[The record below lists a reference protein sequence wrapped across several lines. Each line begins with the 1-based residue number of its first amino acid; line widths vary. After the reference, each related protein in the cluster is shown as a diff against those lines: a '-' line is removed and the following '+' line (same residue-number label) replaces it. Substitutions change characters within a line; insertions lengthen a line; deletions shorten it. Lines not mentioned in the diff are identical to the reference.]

1 MIKVPKF
8 MDLLSQIQHFSRR
21 EKLIFFGALIFVSFA
36 LTDRLIIR
44 TFFSILSG
52 QDKQIRDKETRIKA
66 SLRVMAQKDRIE
78 LQHTNYKS
86 YLGSAKTENEEFTSI
101 LKVLD
106 SLAPVQPGFNLV
118 DMKPVGVKESAASK
132 KYLVALNCEGTMEKL
147 TEFMYNIETATK
159 LLAVD
164 KYEITPKSKDTN
176 LAKCSMTISNLVLP
190 QD

>member
-1 MIKVPKF
+1 MIKLPKLT
-8 MDLLSQIQHFSRR
+8 DLLSKIQKLSRR
-21 EKLIFFGALIFVSFA
+21 EKLVFFGALIFVSLA

-44 TFFSILSG
+44 TFFGILSN
-52 QDKQIRDKETRIKA
+52 QDKQIRDKETQIKA
-66 SLRVMAQKDRIE
+66 SLRVMSQKDRIE

-118 DMKPVGVKESAASK
+118 DMKPAGVKESAASK
-132 KYLVALNCEGTMEKL
+132 KYLVTLNCEGTMEKL
-147 TEFMYNIETATK
+147 TEFMYNIETSTK

-190 QD
+190 QE

>member
-1 MIKVPKF
+1 MIKLPKLT
-8 MDLLSQIQHFSRR
+8 DLLSKIQKLSRR
-21 EKLIFFGALIFVSFA
+21 EKLVFFGALIFVSLA

-44 TFFSILSG
+44 TFFGILSN
-52 QDKQIRDKETRIKA
+52 QDKQIRDKETQIKA
-66 SLRVMAQKDRIE
+66 SLRVKSQKDRIE

-118 DMKPVGVKESAASK
+118 DMKPAGVKESAASK
-132 KYLVALNCEGTMEKL
+132 KYLVTLNCEGTMEKL
-147 TEFMYNIETATK
+147 TEFMYNIETSTK

-190 QD
+190 QE

>member
-1 MIKVPKF
+1 MIKVPKLT
-8 MDLLSQIQHFSRR
+8 DLLSQIQHFSRR
-21 EKLIFFGALIFVSFA
+21 EKLIFFGALNFVPLA

-86 YLGSAKTENEEFTSI
+86 YLGNAKTENEEFTSI
-101 LKVLD
+101 LKALD

-132 KYLVALNCEGTMEKL
+132 KYLVTLNCEGTMEKL
-147 TEFMYNIETATK
+147 AEFMYNIETATK

-190 QD
+190 QE

>member
-1 MIKVPKF
+1 MMKAPKLT
-8 MDLLSQIQHFSRR
+8 DLISKIQHFSRR
-21 EKLIFFGALIFVSFA
+21 EKLVFFGALIFVSLA

-52 QDKQIRDKETRIKA
+52 QDKQIRDQETQIKA
-66 SLRVMAQKDRIE
+66 SLRVLAQKDRIQ

-101 LKVLD
+101 LKALD

-118 DMKPVGVKESAASK
+118 DMKPAGVKESADSK
-132 KYLVALNCEGTMEKL
+132 KYLVILNCEGTMEKIM
-147 TEFMYNIETATK
+147 EFMYNIETSTK

-190 QD
+190 